1 LAVML
6 VVIVVAAA
14 SLALT
19 CPVISAFQSMLE
31 DVDVPVVVMLLDE
44 VLLVVVAAD
53 VALLTEVMME
63 APFQTA
69 MGRQDTPAHLSD
81 SA

>member
-1 LAVML
+1 
-6 VVIVVAAA
+6 
-14 SLALT
+14 
-19 CPVISAFQSMLE
+19 MLE

-63 APFQTA
+63 APIQTA
-69 MGRQDTPAHLSD
+69 TGRQDMPAHLSD